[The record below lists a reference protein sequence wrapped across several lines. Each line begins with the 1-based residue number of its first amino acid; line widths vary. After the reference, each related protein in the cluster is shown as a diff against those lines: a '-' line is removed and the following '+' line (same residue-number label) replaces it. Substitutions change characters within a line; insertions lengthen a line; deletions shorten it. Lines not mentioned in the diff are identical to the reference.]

1 MLEQDDTLLAV
12 LRRHLLS
19 TDALVLSPAALLTV
33 SERVRHCSPATGQS
47 EAAAASSSK
56 PLLLE
61 DYQDAQFLR
70 AACGSLRRLR
80 LHGPPAAPA
89 DKGDEGGL
97 AVGDATADLALFP
110 MLEALELE
118 GCHFRRLLSPP
129 ATLRCIESAR
139 HGGACASHVPTA
151 RRGHQHRSHLF
162 TSVASPLLRSGGVD
176 FGELLSET
184 DHLLALSWT
193 HASLRSSEGL
203 GHLCALRQ
211 LDLSY
216 NEITR
221 IDGLAACVQLQHLDL
236 GHNRISTAEGF
247 HAELGNLRT
256 LVLCHNEL
264 TKVAD
269 LDRLFSLHA
278 LDLTANQLDDAEALG
293 RLARLPCLESLWL
306 HANPIASGA
315 GYWAA
320 CRDAFAKDPRTG
332 EGARGRVHVDGVL
345 VTHVSA
351 KLGADARP

>member
-1 MLEQDDTLLAV
+1 MWEP
-12 LRRHLLS
+12 R
-19 TDALVLSPAALLTV
+19 
-33 SERVRHCSPATGQS
+33 
-47 EAAAASSSK
+47 
-56 PLLLE
+56 
-61 DYQDAQFLR
+61 
-70 AACGSLRRLR
+70 
-80 LHGPPAAPA
+80 
-89 DKGDEGGL
+89 
-97 AVGDATADLALFP
+97 
-110 MLEALELE
+110 
-118 GCHFRRLLSPP
+118 
-129 ATLRCIESAR
+129 
-139 HGGACASHVPTA
+139 PTA
-151 RRGHQHRSHLF
+151 PRGICTEANLL
-162 TSVASPLLRSGGVD
+162 TSVACLSRPGGVD

-193 HASLRSSEGL
+193 HASLRSSDGL

-236 GHNRISTAEGF
+236 GHNRISSAVGF

-264 TKVAD
+264 DRVAD
-269 LDRLFSLHA
+269 LDRLFSLHT
-278 LDLTANQLDDAEALG
+278 LDLTANKLADAEALG
-293 RLARLPCLESLWL
+293 QLARLPCLESLWL

-332 EGARGRVHVDGVL
+332 EGARGRVIVDGVL

-351 KLGADARP
+351 KLGGGASPLAA